1 MKSVSVTIHNWLK
14 RCLPRCTAFPP
25 PRDASCMRGVFSS
38 LPPTSGVCLISHAGI
53 DRTRMDLFQPDWRGA
68 RHHVVSTYST
78 SVFEGR
84 RAPVLPHH
92 RDGPPGMPA
101 PPIPPQTNTCIRV
114 APGHCSPLEQTPPRC
129 MGVDRHEPKTLKG
142 HIEQLPFRTLGQLD
156 AARSVL

>member
-38 LPPTSGVCLISHAGI
+38 LPPAACASSAMQGSTV
-53 DRTRMDLFQPDWRGA
+53 RGWIYFSQNGGA
-68 RHHVVSTYST
+68 PAIMLASTYST
-78 SVFEGR
+78 SVFKGR

-92 RDGPPGMPA
+92 RDDPPGMPA
-101 PPIPPQTNTCIRV
+101 PPIPHQTNTCIRI
-114 APGHCSPLEQTPPRC
+114 APGHCSPLEQNPPRC

-142 HIEQLPFRTLGQLD
+142 HIEQLPFKTLGQLD
-156 AARSVL
+156 TARSVL